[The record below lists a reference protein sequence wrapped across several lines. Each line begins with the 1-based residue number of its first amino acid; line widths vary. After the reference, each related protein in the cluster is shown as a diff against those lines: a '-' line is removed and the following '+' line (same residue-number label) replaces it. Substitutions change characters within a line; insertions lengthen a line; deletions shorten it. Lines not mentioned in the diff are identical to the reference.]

1 MGKAMRAVIVIDFEA
16 QSFSD
21 AAEFE
26 VTLKQRAQELCE
38 TIVDPSNTSRD
49 DLCIL
54 NHQAGVLL
62 AERRGFSGDINDIVF
77 RGTRGPNHA
86 RGRVHIPKLTDE
98 EVSKGFERH
107 LINFRERLRREGR
120 PTFEIQVE
128 IDQEYAALSAGSID
142 PKVFRQYNKQLTE

>member
-21 AAEFE
+21 AAEFDA
-26 VTLKQRAQELCE
+26 VLKKRAQELCE
-38 TIVDPSNTSRD
+38 TIVDPS
-49 DLCIL
+49 IL
-54 NHQAGVLL
+54 NHQAGVIL

-107 LINFRERLRREGR
+107 LINCRERLRREGR
-120 PTFEIQVE
+120 PTFEIQGE
-128 IDQEYAALSAGSID
+128 IDREYAALSAGSID

>member
-1 MGKAMRAVIVIDFEA
+1 MGKSMRAVIVIDFEA
-16 QSFSD
+16 QNFSD
-21 AAEFE
+21 ASEFD
-26 VTLKQRAQELCE
+26 VTLKQRAKELCE

-86 RGRVHIPKLTDE
+86 RGRVRMPKLTDE

-107 LINFRERLRREGR
+107 LVNCRERLRREGR
-120 PTFEIQVE
+120 PTTEIQEMVY
-128 IDQEYAALSAGSID
+128 QEYEALITGSID
-142 PKVFRQYNKQLTE
+142 PKVFRKYNKRAA

>member
-21 AAEFE
+21 AAEFDA
-26 VTLKQRAQELCE
+26 VLKKRAQELCE
-38 TIVDPSNTSRD
+38 TIVDPS
-49 DLCIL
+49 IL
-54 NHQAGVLL
+54 NHQAGVIL

-107 LINFRERLRREGR
+107 LINCRERLRREGR

>member
-21 AAEFE
+21 AAEFDA
-26 VTLKQRAQELCE
+26 VLKKRAQELCE
-38 TIVDPSNTSRD
+38 TIVDPS
-49 DLCIL
+49 IL
-54 NHQAGVLL
+54 NHQAGVIL

-107 LINFRERLRREGR
+107 LINCRERLRREGR
-120 PTFEIQVE
+120 TSFEIQDAVNK
-128 IDQEYAALSAGSID
+128 EYEALSTGSIV

>member
-21 AAEFE
+21 AAEFDA
-26 VTLKQRAQELCE
+26 VLKKRAQELCE
-38 TIVDPSNTSRD
+38 TIVDPS
-49 DLCIL
+49 IL
-54 NHQAGVLL
+54 NHQAGVIL

-107 LINFRERLRREGR
+107 LINCRERLRREGR
-120 PTFEIQVE
+120 PTFEIQGE
-128 IDQEYAALSAGSID
+128 IDREYEALSAGSID

>member
-1 MGKAMRAVIVIDFEA
+1 MGKSMRAVIVIDFEA
-16 QSFSD
+16 QNFSD
-21 AAEFE
+21 ASEFDA
-26 VTLKQRAQELCE
+26 TLKQRAKELCE
-38 TIVDPSNTSRD
+38 TIVDPSNTSGD
-49 DLCIL
+49 DICIESY
-54 NHQAGVLL
+54 NAGVLL
-62 AERRGFSGDINDIVF
+62 AERRGITGNLNDIVF

-120 PTFEIQVE
+120 PTFEIQGE
-128 IDQEYAALSAGSID
+128 IDREYAALSAGSID